1 MNLLNST
8 RENLEDSGHWV
19 MLDSQRVTPDQQA
32 LRQLSQKLE
41 LALDNLGHI
50 DYQLSGMLAKLRCDL
65 TIESYDN
72 LNSQV
77 AQLVESG
84 VRQAMTAL
92 ADELNNAKKLTE
104 EVIADSVST
113 KKSQ

>member
-1 MNLLNST
+1 MRIWKIPDTGSCLT
-8 RENLEDSGHWV
+8 HKG
-19 MLDSQRVTPDQQA
+19 VTPDQQA

-41 LALDNLGHI
+41 LALNDLGHI
-50 DYQLSGMLAKLRCDL
+50 DYQLSGILAKLRCDL

-92 ADELNNAKKLTE
+92 ADELNKAKKLTE
-104 EVIADSVST
+104 EVIADNVSI